1 MIMRNVTFLFRKAPY
16 GSVNNVEGFRLC
28 TALAAM
34 EIYTNAVFIDDGVF
48 VALRGQDPKGI
59 GLPPI
64 DVAYGR
70 LVSLEVKVYILEE
83 ALKERGISKEQL
95 IDIECR
101 LINREQLAEL
111 ISESDFTL
119 SF

>member
-1 MIMRNVTFLFRKAPY
+1 MKVIFLFRKAPY
-16 GSVNNVEGFRLC
+16 GSVNDVEGFRLC
-28 TALAAM
+28 TAFAAM
-34 EIYTNAVFIDDGVF
+34 EIDTNAIFIDDGVF

-64 DVAYGR
+64 DAAYKK
-70 LVSLEVKVYILEE
+70 LVSLNVKLYILEE
-83 ALKERGISKEQL
+83 ALKERGISKENL
-95 IDIECR
+95 IDIEYK
-101 LINREQLAEL
+101 LINRSELAKL